1 MKQCIMTTHKQLMQM
16 KKEIPESHASH
27 AKAET
32 GKTELVFSEVSPS
45 VAQTGVHDNP

>member
-1 MKQCIMTTHKQLMQM
+1 MTINKKPMQM

-32 GKTELVFSEVSPS
+32 GKIELVFSEV
-45 VAQTGVHDNP
+45 TI